1 MVPAKFV
8 IGKRLCQDASRED
21 DIPESLRTSDSARAS
36 WKTLSNRKSRHMS
49 YRARM
54 TLMFASIAAMT
65 AVILVTVL
73 GVNWEAQFMH
83 YTRSNMDRYAAVIA
97 DGLAEDYDPAIGLS
111 GSAVDRIVQASSISS
126 EIGVQVLDAD
136 GNIVYDDTWAG
147 SSHGTAVTLDAA
159 TDAADSAEEETSAVS
174 SSAPA
179 HGNAV
184 SLAPTDAE
192 SVVMREVKLE
202 DGSVIGTVS
211 LWAFGSDA
219 LLTKG
224 DAAFRTNSYKAV
236 VTASVVAMILACLM
250 GVLASRKLA
259 KPVKS
264 ITSTAAQIRSG
275 DLTARTGIVGDD
287 EIGQLGETFD
297 DMATTLERDLKLE
310 HRLTSDVAHE
320 LRTPLMA
327 MLATVEAMQD
337 GVLPSDEEHLE
348 TVASEVRRLSRLVSA
363 MLTLSRIE
371 NGTTPFRP
379 ERTEMVG
386 LVRSV
391 VESQEQLFN
400 DRGLRLRFDAKAP
413 RGELYCEC
421 DRDMIRQALINL
433 MSNALRYTP
442 ENGWVVVNVGQEGR
456 DLKIAVSDTGIGIA
470 KEDLARVFS
479 RFWRSDASRERAS
492 GGLGVGLSVTKEII
506 DRHHGYISVESELGK
521 GTTFILHIPRE
532 QERGHQQD
540 ANKGMIE

>member
-8 IGKRLCQDASRED
+8 IGKRLRQDASRED

-147 SSHGTAVTLDAA
+147 SSYGTAVTLDAA

-174 SSAPA
+174 SSASA

-400 DRGLRLRFDAKAP
+400 DRGLRLRFDANAP

>member
-8 IGKRLCQDASRED
+8 IGKRLRQDASRED

-126 EIGVQVLDAD
+126 EIGVQVLDGD

-147 SSHGTAVTLDAA
+147 GSRETAVTLDAA
-159 TDAADSAEEETSAVS
+159 TDATDSAEEEASAVS

-179 HGNAV
+179 HSNAV

-211 LWAFGSDA
+211 LWAFGSA
-219 LLTKG
+219 
-224 DAAFRTNSYKAV
+224 
-236 VTASVVAMILACLM
+236 
-250 GVLASRKLA
+250 
-259 KPVKS
+259 
-264 ITSTAAQIRSG
+264 
-275 DLTARTGIVGDD
+275 ARTGIVGDD

-371 NGTTPFRP
+371 NGTAPFRP

-400 DRGLRLRFDAKAP
+400 DRGLRLRFDANAP

-540 ANKGMIE
+540 ATNGMIE